1 MRMTFNTL
9 GLSYARKSVVFHRIK
24 TDFHHSGN
32 TQDKK
37 RFKRRLVAVL
47 LLAQLAC
54 SVLHPALAA
63 TAEDFR
69 TREYMRNGAALDS
82 IHAADAYALGYSGA
96 GVTVGIINRVGD
108 LSGNNEFNGKVDAGS
123 HWISDPSS
131 ASRTVIGWPG

>member
-1 MRMTFNTL
+1 M
-9 GLSYARKSVVFHRIK
+9 
-24 TDFHHSGN
+24 
-32 TQDKK
+32 
-37 RFKRRLVAVL
+37 L
-47 LLAQLAC
+47 LLAQLAG

-63 TAEDFR
+63 TADDFR

-108 LSGNNEFNGKVDAGS
+108 LSGNDEFNGKVDAGS

-131 ASRTVIGWPG
+131 ASPHGYWVAGVIGAAKNDVGVQGIAYNSN